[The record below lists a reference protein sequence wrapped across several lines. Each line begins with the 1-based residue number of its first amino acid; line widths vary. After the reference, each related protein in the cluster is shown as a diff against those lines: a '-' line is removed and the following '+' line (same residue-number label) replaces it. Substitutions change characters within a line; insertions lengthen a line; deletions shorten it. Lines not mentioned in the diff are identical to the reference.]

1 MSNDTNHEDDDQ
13 HSDDVEPDATD
24 SDQKSGIPRRN
35 FLAAGAATAAGA
47 AVVASGISGPSA
59 FAQAA
64 GKAGRAGN
72 FTNPREDPSGGRGHG
87 RPGQPNFLFIMVDEM
102 RYPVPYESAQLKAW
116 RLQYLKTQNALMRHG
131 VTLRKHSVA
140 SCACVP
146 SRASVFT
153 GQYPSLHGAVAT
165 DGGGKQGVEND
176 MFWLA
181 PNTLPTMGNYF
192 RQAGYRTFYKGKWH
206 VSEASLF
213 APGTHDAP
221 LWSFDE
227 SGLPV
232 PALEQLYLNA
242 NALDPYGFDGWVG
255 PEPHPTSGS
264 NAGRLSGSSAATG
277 LSGRDEA
284 YADQVV
290 RQIQAFD
297 SDRSDNRPW
306 LLVSSFVDP
315 HDIALVGL
323 LAWTG
328 AWLADRGLGQNCGPI
343 SPLAFENDLAGVPT
357 ADQLF
362 NPAMFARTFNDNLAL
377 KPTCQASNQQAYRQ
391 YISGI
396 PDLPRYMRY
405 YYTLQ
410 QRVDNQM
417 FKVYSALKASRFY
430 ENTIVIFTS
439 DHGDYLSSHGNQHQK
454 WYSAYEEIVNVPC
467 VISNP
472 KMFPH
477 PKTVDAA
484 TNHVDL
490 IPTMLGL
497 AGLDPEPLRQA
508 LSASFT
514 DAQRLIGRN
523 LTPLVTGAVSSSCR
537 EGSGVLHDRRRH
549 VAWLEPVQLDRVS
562 VQLGRPAQPHRDG
575 PGLDGR
581 CLLEVLALLR
591 RPPVLVQPRLPGT
604 GLRHGQRRRVGFC
617 QQASGHLHRRGHPD
631 GQEATRPGPVRDV
644 QRDRRSDGAEQPRRK
659 PQVQEAAEGAGR
671 PPRGGELRQAPAAE
685 LRQWHPRVDRDDP
698 GGARLRIGGAG
709 SNLDAALGHSRE
721 GSLPRFRELPTG
733 CSRNRR

>member
-1 MSNDTNHEDDDQ
+1 MPNDTNHEDDDQ

-116 RLQYLKTQNALMRHG
+116 RLQYLKTQNTLMRHG

-227 SGLPV
+227 SGVPV

-255 PEPHPTSGS
+255 PEPHPTNAS
-264 NAGRLSGSSAATG
+264 NAGRLSASSAATG

-377 KPTCQASNQQAYRQ
+377 KPTCQASNQQAYRT
-391 YISGI
+391 YMSGI

-523 LTPLVTGAVSSSCR
+523 LTPLVTGAVSSSSVKDPVYFMTDDDMSR
-537 EGSGVLHDRRRH
+537 GSNQFNWIGYPYNSVVQPNHIETVLVWMDGAYWKYSRYFD
-549 VAWLEPVQLDRVS
+549 VPQFWSSP
-562 VQLGRPAQPHRDG
+562 GYPAQGCGTDSVVASASANKPAGTYTVAVTQTVKRQPVPDQFEMYNVTAD
-575 PGLDGR
+575 PMELNN
-581 CLLEVLALLR
+581 LAGN
-591 RPPVLVQPRLPGT
+591 PRY
-604 GLRHGQRRRVGFC
+604 RK
-617 QQASGHLHRRGHPD
+617 QQ
-631 GQEATRPGPVRDV
+631 
-644 QRDRRSDGAEQPRRK
+644 K
-659 PQVQEAAEGAGR
+659 
-671 PPRGGELRQAPAAE
+671 
-685 LRQWHPRVDRDDP
+685 
-698 GGARLRIGGAG
+698 
-709 SNLDAALGHSRE
+709 ALGDLLVAESCAKRLQPNYSSGIP
-721 GSLPRFRELPTG
+721 GSTETIPGAPV
-733 CSRNRR
+733 CA